1 MRFLSIGFLIIGLKF
16 STLYLIVLPLLNV
29 LIIHDISKS
38 KAISLLQQFYNSV
51 LDDRGYIHK
60 MHIKI
65 INIKNQAHYHYEN
78 LIKLKNLHTKNI
90 FIDKKSYK
98 HLAIYF
104 NRYHLVKSIII
115 LNLFYDELLGKVEE
129 YEGKK
134 ILHG

>member
-1 MRFLSIGFLIIGLKF
+1 
-16 STLYLIVLPLLNV
+16 
-29 LIIHDISKS
+29 
-38 KAISLLQQFYNSV
+38 
-51 LDDRGYIHK
+51 

-65 INIKNQAHYHYEN
+65 MNIKNQAHYHHEN

-98 HLAIYF
+98 HLVICF

-115 LNLFYDELLGKVEE
+115 LNLFYDELIGKVEE